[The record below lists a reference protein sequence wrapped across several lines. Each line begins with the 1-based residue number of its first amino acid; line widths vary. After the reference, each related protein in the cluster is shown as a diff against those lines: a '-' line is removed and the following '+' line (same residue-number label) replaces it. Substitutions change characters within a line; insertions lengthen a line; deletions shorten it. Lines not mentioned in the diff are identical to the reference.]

1 MKKTISLFLV
11 LAMLLAT
18 LSACG
23 DGGSATSNPPAG
35 GNTDTPASSAPT
47 DPPSGDPVELTISIW
62 GDEARAAAFTESLAD
77 FCAANNCTV
86 NINTCAV
93 ADYYDKLSTQLGAG
107 TASDVFWVADSKEGT
122 YISGGWCANLR
133 DILEEDAAWDIGDF
147 YENVLERTDYIGDGG
162 IYGVPFSFGVRA
174 IFWNKTLF
182 EAAGVKTPA
191 ECVADGTWTYETMF
205 DLGSQINAYD
215 STKIGVRLWPVG
227 NIGNAIN
234 DFADIWRAY
243 GTDIVNS
250 NSTEFTLDSEGG
262 IKSTQLV
269 YDAMFKQNAHAKPG
283 DDTAFLSGNVAMA
296 RDVFSYMRNIAEG
309 SVDFE
314 WDIVPQPYGDAGKD
328 GPLYTG
334 YAYWCANANGD
345 HVELASK
352 LIRYITSSEKQLEW
366 CGTFLTPR
374 ASVMTSDTLLN
385 RGEGYPSPESIK
397 AAFVDSVDE
406 RGLTGYTA
414 SADWTLFQT
423 TAEQYHELIWAG
435 SYSVEDGIAA
445 LKEAS
450 QQYLNR

>member
-1 MKKTISLFLV
+1 MKKTISLLLALTMM
-11 LAMLLAT
+11 LAML
-18 LSACG
+18 SACNSE
-23 DGGSATSNPPAG
+23 DPG
-35 GNTDTPASSAPT
+35 GNTNSPESNAPVSSEPSEAPGT
-47 DPPSGDPVELTISIW
+47 DEPVELTLSIW

-77 FCAANNCTV
+77 FCEANNCTV
-86 NINTCAV
+86 TINTSSV

-133 DILEEDAAWDIGDF
+133 DVLEEDPSWDIGDF
-147 YENVLERTDYIGDGG
+147 YENVLERTDYIGDNG

-182 EAAGVKTPA
+182 EAANVKTPA

-215 STKIGVRLWPVG
+215 SAKIGVRLWPVG

-250 NSTEFTLDSEGG
+250 DSSEFTLDSEGG
-262 IKSTQLV
+262 IKATQLV

-296 RDVFSYMRNIAEG
+296 RDVFSYMRNIASG
-309 SVDFE
+309 GVDFE

-334 YAYWCANANGD
+334 YAYWCANANGE
-345 HVELASK
+345 HVDLASK
-352 LIRYITSSEKQLEW
+352 LIRYITSAEKQLEW

-374 ASVMTSDTLLN
+374 ASVMNSDTLLN
-385 RGEGYPSPESIK
+385 RGEGYPPPESIK

-414 SADWTLFQT
+414 TEDWTLFQT

-450 QQYLNR
+450 QQYLK